1 MNSPLP
7 TRITGTLGKL
17 LPLLASDKAGEVLA
31 TVAAIQRTLAS
42 ESLDLHDLARV
53 VTGST
58 SNTAGTTN
66 NGQDLDPVEAAR
78 FCLDS
83 NVPYDDRE
91 IAFLVNVARL
101 IQHGHRLTPKQARWL
116 ADLHLRARRRA
127 AA

>member
-1 MNSPLP
+1 MNALP
-7 TRITGTLGKL
+7 TTISSTVAKL
-17 LPLLASDKAGEVLA
+17 IALLASDRDGEVLGA
-31 TVAAIQRTLAS
+31 VAAMRRTLAS
-42 ESLDLHDLARV
+42 ESLDLNDLARV
-53 VTGST
+53 ITGT
-58 SNTAGTTN
+58 SNTTGTTN

-83 NVPYDDRE
+83 SVPYDDRE